1 VDFLRAM
8 RKYLLLSAICFCLV
22 ILLAL
27 GKENSWPH
35 LLAGF
40 YESPWLEVLIIA
52 LVISSFV
59 FISVG
64 GVAMGIKKFPE
75 HKSAHIEHGRRMVI
89 GMAVSMVL
97 GYSISKLFSTP
108 MVYEKEFAEGIMT
121 ASSVVTALS
130 AALLAIAKF
139 PATERSVEDI
149 LASSFK
155 FNLIVS
161 LIAGLVTLFLI
172 LFWYAQATPSLLQ
185 WAVFSFTVALLNV
198 IVFLFFPKYYP
209 KK

>member
-139 PATERSVEDI
+139 PATERRVEDI

-161 LIAGLVTLFLI
+161 L
-172 LFWYAQATPSLLQ
+172 
-185 WAVFSFTVALLNV
+185 LNV
-198 IVFLFFPKYYP
+198 IVFLFFPKYYL